1 MQTDTLNAEGQTEIT
16 GLDRAQTIL
25 LILRMA
31 CYPHMYLKLI
41 CVQYTEITADVTRC
55 YPWGQKTYRPVKVVE
70 TTKTYNNKLYSKSI
84 PQTNHIPY
92 VLISRVKVSKWHLFN
107 DTICVTTD
115 VDETVGVTRL
125 LYLGFLSVK
134 EIKKKPSLAWFV
146 CCLMEKKTHLSM
158 STNRY
163 YIKQTNQNVIVCY

>member
-1 MQTDTLNAEGQTEIT
+1 MQTDTLNAEGQTEII

-25 LILRMA
+25 LTLQMA

-55 YPWGQKTYRPVKVVE
+55 YPWGRKTYRSVKVVE
-70 TTKTYNNKLYSKSI
+70 TTKIYYNKLCSKSI

-92 VLISRVKVSKWHLFN
+92 ELIASVKVSKWHLMTQYVSQQMSMKQLVSSDCF
-107 DTICVTTD
+107 IWVFCQWK
-115 VDETVGVTRL
+115 RL
-125 LYLGFLSVK
+125 
-134 EIKKKPSLAWFV
+134 KKPSLALFV
-146 CCLMEKKTHLSM
+146 CCLMEKKKHLSM